1 MNYIFEE
8 NFEVRDYECDIQG
21 IVNNANYQH
30 YMEHAR
36 HQFIKTVGLD
46 FVDLHNRGID
56 TVVSKIEIAYKR
68 SLKGGDAFVCKLNIK
83 KEGIKYVFLQD
94 IYRMPDMSLCTRGKV
109 EAVAVIN
116 GRLSVSEELD
126 KAFGCSEQSE

>member
-46 FVDLHNRGID
+46 FVDLHNLGID

-68 SLKGGDAFVCKLNIK
+68 PLKGGDAFVCKLNIK

-109 EAVAVIN
+109 EVVAVIN

>member
-68 SLKGGDAFVCKLNIK
+68 PLKGGDSFVCKLNIK

-94 IYRMPDMSLCTRGKV
+94 IYRIPDMSLCTRGKV